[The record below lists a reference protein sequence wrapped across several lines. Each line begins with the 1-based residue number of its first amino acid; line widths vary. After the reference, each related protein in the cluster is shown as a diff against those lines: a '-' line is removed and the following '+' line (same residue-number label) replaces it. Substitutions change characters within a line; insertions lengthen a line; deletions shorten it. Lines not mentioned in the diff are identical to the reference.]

1 MATTDETGDLFGH
14 APTQG
19 DLFADQPG
27 PNTGVFL
34 PDPAQVRARLHALL
48 AKVRAAQSK
57 SPWGD
62 RETRMNRNIF
72 PQMANWLPHEE
83 AERLRREFRAEL
95 ERLGLDKL

>member
-1 MATTDETGDLFGH
+1 MATSEESGDLFRP
-14 APTQG
+14 ASAQG

-27 PNTGVFL
+27 PNTGVFT

-48 AKVRAAQSK
+48 AKVRAAQAK

-62 RETRMNRNIF
+62 RETRMNRTIF
-72 PQMANWLPHEE
+72 PQMANWLPEDE
-83 AERLRREFRAEL
+83 AEQLRCAFRIEL